1 MGSRSE
7 WQVGWWRGALP
18 RFPLNREADPPA
30 WEIFMP
36 ERFAT
41 EREALACA
49 VPKIEAGYRLEI
61 QGPSG
66 ERLENRDILRRLFS

>member
-1 MGSRSE
+1 MGPRNQ
-7 WQVGWWRGALP
+7 WQVAWWRAALP
-18 RFPLNREADPPA
+18 RFPLAPEADPPA

-49 VPKIEAGYRLEI
+49 VAKIEAGYRSEI
-61 QGPSG
+61 TGPSG
-66 ERLENRDILRRLFS
+66 ERLENRNILRRMHA